1 MLDGMPHEQF
11 NELFKKLPENLQD
24 AIYAEETG
32 QNAEAICERN
42 KIPELFGFLIDRILS
57 VYLGILPL
65 EKFPVGVRSRGS
77 FLRVARAVPMRNA
90 RSIWESP
97 TFSLSPSQPIYFS
110 PRRVKCWND
119 IPLPKARAVSPV
131 RSRKWVFR
139 KSCKSSGTAGR
150 RVA

>member
-65 EKFPVGVRSRGS
+65 EKFLEGIGQKIEGKPGAKQILYEIDRFLILPYKEAITQLYAKTEEAKPAGEPV
-77 FLRVARAVPMRNA
+77 
-90 RSIWESP
+90 
-97 TFSLSPSQPIYFS
+97 Q
-110 PRRVKCWND
+110 
-119 IPLPKARAVSPV
+119 
-131 RSRKWVFR
+131 
-139 KSCKSSGTAGR
+139 
-150 RVA
+150 